1 MLIRTNLE
9 TRGREA
15 FAVESCVAV
24 ETHTEQS
31 GLIEMSSAISLNS
44 SNVLVILFN
53 KPMAALQNHPQKL
66 FKEQHAL

>member
-15 FAVESCVAV
+15 FAIESCVAV

-31 GLIEMSSAISLNS
+31 GLIEMSSASPLTVVMS
-44 SNVLVILFN
+44 
-53 KPMAALQNHPQKL
+53 
-66 FKEQHAL
+66 